1 MQSNSNKIKKDG
13 KNVKHSTTI
22 YDVAKFA
29 GVSAMTVSRVV
40 NNSGRVSEKTRK
52 KISDAIVE
60 LNYIPNLA
68 ARAART
74 GVQKIGVIFN
84 NPKSSNL
91 GGFLMGAFSAASKL
105 GCELVIE
112 PLTGHQEPLNALRA
126 LIDKGVGGV
135 ILPPPICDMLEAH
148 QLARKHS
155 VIALSFASGNPKLH
169 SPAVL
174 IDDFSAASAMTH
186 YLLELGHKNIAFVKG
201 DTDHSPANSRFE
213 GFMVTMSEAG
223 LDVNSQ
229 LIFEGDFSYKSGLNA
244 AHKLLDPNTSDIRPT
259 AIFASN
265 DEMATAI
272 VAVAH
277 GLNIKVPEEVSIVG
291 FDDSPAATSVWPQL
305 TTIYEPLEE
314 MAFEAVQ
321 ILDKLLREGNSVS
334 PSYNHYVAKFTLVER
349 SSSTHCS
356 IK

>member
-1 MQSNSNKIKKDG
+1 MQSDSKKIKNG
-13 KNVKHSTTI
+13 KHATTI
-22 YDVAKFA
+22 YDVAQFA

-40 NNSGRVSEKTRK
+40 NNSGRVSDKTRK
-52 KISDAIVE
+52 KISDAILE
-60 LNYIPNLA
+60 LNYIPNMA

-74 GVQKIGVIFN
+74 GVQKIGVLFN

-112 PLTGHQEPLNALRA
+112 PLSGHEEPLNALRA

-174 IDDFSAASAMTH
+174 IDDYSAASAMTH
-186 YLLELGHKNIAFVKG
+186 YLLELGHKDIAFVKG
-201 DTDHSPANSRFE
+201 DEDHSPANSRLE
-213 GFMVTMSEAG
+213 GFMVAMSEAG
-223 LDVNSQ
+223 LEVNNK
-229 LIFEGDFSYKSGLNA
+229 LVFEGDFSYKSGLDA
-244 AHKLLDPNTSDIRPT
+244 AHKLLEPGPSDIRPT
-259 AIFASN
+259 AIFAAN

-277 GLNIKVPEEVSIVG
+277 GLNIKIPEEISIVG
-291 FDDSPAATSVWPQL
+291 FDDSPAATAIWPQL

-321 ILDKLLREGNSVS
+321 ILDKLLREGDSIS
-334 PSYNHYVAKFTLVER
+334 PGYNHYVAQFKLIERASSAHCLV
-349 SSSTHCS
+349 
-356 IK
+356 K